1 MPVKAE
7 SPDLAQMLRTLQAA
21 SKDAPKAFKLAL
33 NASRRIAKKDSATQS
48 AKVYN
53 VAERRIE
60 QDLTAKAIQGY
71 EFSIIGRKR
80 KRGPSLVSYGATKSA
95 RGLAVTVIK
104 GRGQKVVRA
113 AFIANGAGG
122 TNRLAFIRTGIRRVM
137 KSGRYKGQ
145 IRQPIKALYGP
156 SVADMLTNN
165 EVYNPIHA
173 RFIGVVSEDL
183 TKRISK
189 AIKRG

>member
-1 MPVKAE
+1 MPVKVE

-53 VAERRIE
+53 VAEKRIE

-80 KRGPSLVSYGATKSA
+80 KRGPSLVAYGATKGA

-104 GRGQKVVRA
+104 GRGQKTIRA
-113 AFIANGAGG
+113 AFIANGVGG
-122 TNRLAFIRTGIRRVM
+122 TNRLAFIRTGIKRAM
-137 KSGRYKGQ
+137 KAGRYKGQ

-165 EVYNPIHA
+165 DVYNPIKA
-173 RFIGVVSEDL
+173 RFVTVVSDEL
-183 TKRISK
+183 TKRISR
-189 AIKRG
+189 ALRRG

>member
-1 MPVKAE
+1 MPVKVE

-53 VAERRIE
+53 VVEKRIE

-80 KRGPSLVSYGATKSA
+80 KRGPSLVAYGATKSA

-104 GRGQKVVRA
+104 GRGQKIVRA

-122 TNRLAFIRTGIRRVM
+122 TNRLSFIRAGIKRVM
-137 KSGRYKGQ
+137 KSGRYKGR

-173 RFIGVVSEDL
+173 RFIEIVSEDL
-183 TKRISK
+183 TKRITR

>member
-53 VAERRIE
+53 VAEKRIE

-122 TNRLAFIRTGIRRVM
+122 TNRLAFIRAGKKRVM
-137 KSGRYKGQ
+137 KSGRYEGR

-173 RFIGVVSEDL
+173 RFIGIVSDEL
-183 TKRISK
+183 TKRIFR